1 MSHPHQS
8 LSSLQPSG
16 QQPPLSPEMC
26 ELLRDG
32 LEQAIPFNLHNNIR
46 ISEVAVGR
54 GTAELPDA
62 EHLRN
67 HLGTQHGGALFA
79 AGEAAAG
86 AAYIGAFSEHL
97 AEIRMN
103 AQEVHVNYLRWAK
116 GPITA
121 KSRLTDQ
128 PRDILNILR
137 EAGRV
142 DLSMPCTLHDTDD
155 RVVAEM
161 IFRFHLKH
169 VAPAERLAQHPLDKQ

>member
-1 MSHPHQS
+1 MSQPDQS
-8 LSSLQPSG
+8 ASSLQSN
-16 QQPPLSPEMC
+16 QPESALSPEMC

-32 LEQAIPFNLHNNIR
+32 LERAIPFNLHNNIR
-46 ISEVAVGR
+46 ISEVAVGH

-62 EHLRN
+62 EHLMN

-103 AQEVHVNYLRWAK
+103 AQEVHINYVRWAR
-116 GPITA
+116 GPIIA
-121 KSRLTDQ
+121 KSSLTDQ
-128 PRDILNILR
+128 PRDILSTLR
-137 EAGRV
+137 ETGRV
-142 DLSMPCTLHDTDD
+142 DLSMPCTLHDTND

-169 VAPAERLAQHPLDKQ
+169 VAPTQNSAPDTQ